1 MKIVKTIKIALI
13 VSIFNISLFAG
24 EGMWLPQ
31 LIKSLNEGEMQ
42 SMGMKLTAEDI
53 YSVNQG
59 SLKDAIV
66 HFGGFC
72 TGELISGSGL
82 ILTNHHC
89 GYSNIQSHSTLEDN
103 YLRDGFWAESFAEE
117 KANPGLFVRFI
128 DRIDDVTKEAMMG
141 VSDDMSARDRQSAI
155 DTNLELI
162 KAKYQ
167 MGEFQELLIR
177 PFYNGNQY
185 FAFVTTVYND
195 VRLVGTPP
203 ESIGKFGSD
212 TDNWVWPRHTGD
224 FSLFRVY
231 ASPDNKPANYSEDNI
246 PYTPKHFLPVSL
258 DGVEEG
264 DFTMVFGF
272 PGRTNQYLPSPAVEE
287 IVEKLNPAKISIR
300 ENALDIID
308 KYMRADEEV
317 RLKYASKFARVA
329 NYWKKWI
336 GESQGLEKSKAID
349 KKKKLEAD
357 FQNRTADKYKNI
369 LPEFEKMYAANIDL
383 AFTKDYYSE
392 VTSRN
397 IELLRTVG
405 ITDRLVKAYEA
416 NGESGYNGFKA
427 RLVPFLDGFY
437 KDYISS
443 IDRDVF
449 ASLVDMYVENV
460 DAKYQPSTIRVAK
473 STNMIEALAD
483 NIYSNSAFVNK
494 DKLMALLAENPAAA
508 VEGIKTDP
516 AYQLYKEWSTLYNE
530 KVAAPY
536 NANKTK
542 IDSLQRI
549 YMKAQMETFTNK
561 RFFPDANS
569 TMRITYGTVDGYNPR
584 DAVRYQPFT
593 YLDGV
598 VEKYVPGDY
607 EFDVKKKLLDLHEAK
622 DYGQYTDKTGKVP
635 VCFLGTNHTTGGN
648 SGSPAIDAY
657 GNLIGLNFDRVWE
670 GTMSDINYD
679 VDICR
684 NIMVDARFILFVID
698 KYAGATRLIDEM
710 KLVRPKG

>member
-128 DRIDDVTKEAMMG
+128 DRIDDVTKDAMMG

-336 GESQGLEKSKAID
+336 GESQGLEKSRAID

-357 FQNRTADKYKNI
+357 FQSRTADKYKNI

>member
-336 GESQGLEKSKAID
+336 GESQGLEKSRAID

-357 FQNRTADKYKNI
+357 FQSRTADKYKNI